1 MYTKTS
7 EFFQTPS
14 SVCIRLC
21 KHSKCFMFLL
31 YTTKVVPQKQQLYV
45 IAYLVDFAVA
55 PSSTVGPVPLPLKFQ
70 TVVSLLE
77 ASWLSCK
84 LRSRYKLGTS
94 SSSNIFKVEG
104 FVHVYVS
111 YMLAVFTYSLI

>member
-1 MYTKTS
+1 
-7 EFFQTPS
+7 
-14 SVCIRLC
+14 
-21 KHSKCFMFLL
+21 MFLL

-77 ASWLSCK
+77 A
-84 LRSRYKLGTS
+84 YLGYLVS
-94 SSSNIFKVEG
+94 SGQGTNWEL
-104 FVHVYVS
+104 HR
-111 YMLAVFTYSLI
+111 L